1 MNCSRATGLMS
12 SVLDGEATREEQQ
25 MLHFHLSGCAR
36 CRKAM
41 AMSRDLQSV
50 LRQISRPEP
59 PQDLEAKIRRRLAAE
74 PVEKIHRPVRWHRLA
89 IAIPFVAAVMIVIGI
104 AAGTGHQPAPAVR
117 QAADKVIFAAE
128 GSLKYTVTTAPL
140 AAYARPASL
149 ISF

>member
-1 MNCSRATGLMS
+1 MNCSRAIGLIS

-25 MLHFHLSGCAR
+25 MLHFHLAGCAQ

-50 LRQISRPEP
+50 LRTISRPEP
-59 PQDLEAKIRRRLAAE
+59 PRDLEEKIRQRLASE
-74 PVEKIHRPVRWHRLA
+74 PAGESRRPVRWHRLA

-104 AAGTGHQPAPAVR
+104 ASGSGHQPAPAVR

-128 GSLKYTVTTAPL
+128 GSLKYSVTTAPL